1 MARGPSR
8 HSLAPW
14 LVGGV
19 LIWSCA
25 SNSGAPAP
33 DGHGG
38 GSSAGD
44 GGAGGLGGAGDGGT
58 TSGTGGVGGQNDGG
72 TGGVGGAGGGTAGAS
87 TGGASASGGAAAAGL
102 GGAAEGGAPEA
113 GSAGLAE
120 GGTAGGPDIPLEFD
134 GRCGKGWAALGAP
147 PPNLRGDITPKSE
160 SGGNWSFTFGR
171 YRLLVAGSK
180 GAHVIEFSLD
190 GNNLIDPSG
199 GSTFWPS
206 PQQAYTWPPPAEIDS
221 AAYTAK
227 ADGASLSLTSKVAK
241 TLGLSVSKRFWVNQ
255 ASGIVSIEYQQVNE
269 STLSASW
276 APWEVTRVRAGGYT
290 FAPKG
295 PGNRSIT
302 QDSFQRPL
310 PLSLLPPAPA
320 ADGIEWLNYP
330 SLNLTQDN
338 YINEFDG
345 AEGWLAHANRFGKS
359 PQLPVLFVKSFDD
372 APDESLPDNQAEIQL
387 WTSGT
392 ANPKLIEVEQQG
404 ALEELAPGASLSWT
418 VHWSACELP
427 SDMLL
432 SAGNS
437 ELAALARAHA

>member
-1 MARGPSR
+1 MAAGTGGGASDVGGAANSTARGGQS
-8 HSLAPW
+8 AATA
-14 LVGGV
+14 GV
-19 LIWSCA
+19 
-25 SNSGAPAP
+25 
-33 DGHGG
+33 
-38 GSSAGD
+38 
-44 GGAGGLGGAGDGGT
+44 AGGN
-58 TSGTGGVGGQNDGG
+58 SGTGGGSPSE
-72 TGGVGGAGGGTAGAS
+72 VGGAPVGGGAGHSAQGGAVGAS
-87 TGGASASGGAAAAGL
+87 EGGAA
-102 GGAAEGGAPEA
+102 
-113 GSAGLAE
+113 GSDDSGSV
-120 GGTAGGPDIPLEFD
+120 FD
-134 GRCGKGWAALGAP
+134 GRCGQGFAAPGSATHPKLQGSV
-147 PPNLRGDITPKSE
+147 TPEVDSA
-160 SGGNWSFTFGR
+160 GNWSFTFGR
-171 YRLLVAGSK
+171 YRFVVAGAR
-180 GAHVIEFSLD
+180 GARVIEFSID
-190 GNNLIDPSG
+190 GTNLIDASQ

-221 AAYTAK
+221 AAYTAR

-241 TLGLSVSKRFWVNQ
+241 TLGLSVSKRFWVNET
-255 ASGIVSIEYQQVNE
+255 SGIVSIEYQLVNE

-295 PGNRSIT
+295 PGNRNIT
-302 QDSFQRPL
+302 QDSFQSPL

-330 SLNLTQDN
+330 SLSLTQDN

-437 ELAALARAHA
+437 ELAALARAHAIKP